1 MAGPRW
7 CDCEFVLSVLPR
19 QTEPASPVASQWSP
33 VAGVLSV
40 HIQKKTKNEKPKRK
54 HTNER
59 SRDRHIFRSIHLF
72 IHVHQY
78 IPIQVIA
85 KKKKKHYQSRF
96 TVRRLCKADNCGFGC
111 GRAGGCSDGGGER
124 RSQHHSSERC
134 GGCGCR
140 LRAQLRQQA
149 LLDEGLWIW
158 GHLAQ
163 RWKTSL
169 QSEWMK
175 CVCIQFIMWMSQ
187 LVVVIVLGS
196 WPEYSLKR
204 EAFTWISK
212 EYNRKK
218 SNRSSS

>member
-124 RSQHHSSERC
+124 RSQHHSSECC
-134 GGCGCR
+134 GCCGCR
-140 LRAQLRQQA
+140 LRQQA